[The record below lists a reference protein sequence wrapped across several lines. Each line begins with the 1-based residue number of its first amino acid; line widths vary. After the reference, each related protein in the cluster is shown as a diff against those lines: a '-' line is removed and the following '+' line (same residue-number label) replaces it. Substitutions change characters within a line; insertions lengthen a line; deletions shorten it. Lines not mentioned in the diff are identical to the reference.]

1 VRLPHNARSPCV
13 ASSFG
18 PVLGAGLGRFPPP
31 AGWVCV
37 PGGARLDV
45 VARVDPEDDGLRRYI
60 VRHYRYDP
68 ERHERRHVVV
78 AAFDS
83 RREFNA
89 CFRAVSREIERRK
102 AAGEQ
107 VDPGEHVSGTV
118 HEPGS
123 RRRAAN
129 GRLVRR
135 ALRHSVAPGP
145 WLDELEM
152 PANMAVFRAPA
163 GHVRQPRGG
172 PGRLIRSWLASRR
185 YR

>member
-1 VRLPHNARSPCV
+1 M
-13 ASSFG
+13 
-18 PVLGAGLGRFPPP
+18 LGAGLCRFPPL

-37 PGGARLDV
+37 LCDARLDV
-45 VARVDPEDDGLRRYI
+45 VARVNPEDDSVRRYI

-89 CFRAVSREIERRK
+89 CLRAVSEEIERRK
-102 AAGEQ
+102 AVGEQ
-107 VDPGEHVSGTV
+107 VDPSEHVSGTM

-123 RRRAAN
+123 RLRAAD
-129 GRLVRR
+129 GRLVMR
-135 ALRHSVAPGP
+135 ALRHGVAPGP
-145 WLDELEM
+145 WLDELEL
-152 PANMAVFRAPA
+152 ASNMATCRAPA

-172 PGRLIRSWLASRR
+172 LGRLIRRWLASRR